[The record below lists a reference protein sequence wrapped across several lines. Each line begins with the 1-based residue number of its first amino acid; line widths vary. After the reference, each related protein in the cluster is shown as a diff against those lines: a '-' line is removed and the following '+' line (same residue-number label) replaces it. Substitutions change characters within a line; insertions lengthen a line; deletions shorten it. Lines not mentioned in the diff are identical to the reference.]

1 MRGDPVS
8 SNEPKPRAPAELGI
22 DARRNRRTALVAL
35 CGELELVTVSKV
47 AEVLSDLEPGGGGIR
62 HIVLD
67 LRGLTFIDVPGLREL
82 IKQSDFACT
91 NRHNLAVIRGP
102 PAIQRVLELTGVD
115 ESLVLVD
122 DPDDLIPLPLDV

>member
-67 LRGLTFIDVPGLREL
+67 LRGLTFIDVPGLREADQAERL
-82 IKQSDFACT
+82 RLYQPPQPRRNTWHA
-91 NRHNLAVIRGP
+91 RH
-102 PAIQRVLELTGVD
+102 QRVLELTGVD